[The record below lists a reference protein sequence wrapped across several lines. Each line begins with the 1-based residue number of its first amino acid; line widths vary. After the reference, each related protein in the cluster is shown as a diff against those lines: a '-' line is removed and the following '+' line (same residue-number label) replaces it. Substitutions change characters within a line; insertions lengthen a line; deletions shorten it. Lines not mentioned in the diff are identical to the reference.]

1 MNLFKEFNIQTFKN
15 KKPPADNS
23 MTTFK
28 EINEIRKLEG
38 LDEIEEPKDQ
48 IVQTVT
54 DEDLGNQKPKDPNPD
69 DSKKNAEKKAQDPTL
84 IS

>member
-28 EINEIRKLEG
+28 EINEIKKLPAKKIIII
-38 LDEIEEPKDQ
+38 LNIIEIYVYPILYKS
-48 IVQTVT
+48 I
-54 DEDLGNQKPKDPNPD
+54 
-69 DSKKNAEKKAQDPTL
+69 
-84 IS
+84 